1 MKQVTIDYTTIA
13 NLANRL
19 RNAVNRYN
27 KIETT
32 DDLDDKL
39 DTARKQLAELA
50 VDPQADASDIMRLS
64 SQIKTLSDT
73 KERTDSH
80 VEDALET
87 IGKLKYLINEELAK
101 VDVDERPCELSD
113 FITPANREV
122 ADGNA

>member
-50 VDPQADASDIMRLS
+50 VDPQADAADIMRLS
-64 SQIKTLSDT
+64 SQIKTLADSKT
-73 KERTDSH
+73 RADSH

-87 IGKLKYLINEELAK
+87 IGKLKFLINEELAK

-113 FITPANREV
+113 FITPATKGDANGD
-122 ADGNA
+122 A